1 MIVGVGKE
9 TAAGERRVAV
19 TPDTVRLL
27 GRSDVQVAVERGAGA
42 RAGFPD
48 EDYERAGATVHPDAA
63 AVCAA
68 ADVVVRVRAPAL
80 GDDGPS
86 DLDGLAR
93 GRVLIGLLRPLDEP
107 ARAEALARRGL
118 TTFAMELMPRITRAQ
133 SMDALSSQS
142 NLAGYRSVLLAASTL
157 AKAFPMMVT
166 AAGTISPTRVLVL
179 GAGVAGL
186 QAIATARRLGA
197 RVEAY
202 DVRPAVKEQVESL
215 GARFVELALDTA
227 DAEGAG
233 GYARAQSE
241 DYYARQRALLG
252 ERVRQADVVITTALV
267 PGKPAPRLIDAD
279 AVRGMRPGSVIVDLA
294 AEHGGNT
301 AGARPDEAVLVD
313 GVTILGPTNLP
324 SDVAFDASQMYAR
337 NVASFLLHL
346 VKDGALVLDL
356 DDELTRAPLLTHDGA
371 VTNELV
377 RTLAQEKGR

>member
-1 MIVGVGKE
+1 
-9 TAAGERRVAV
+9 
-19 TPDTVRLL
+19 
-27 GRSDVQVAVERGAGA
+27 
-42 RAGFPD
+42 
-48 EDYERAGATVHPDAA
+48 
-63 AVCAA
+63 
-68 ADVVVRVRAPAL
+68 
-80 GDDGPS
+80 
-86 DLDGLAR
+86 
-93 GRVLIGLLRPLDEP
+93 
-107 ARAEALARRGL
+107 
-118 TTFAMELMPRITRAQ
+118 
-133 SMDALSSQS
+133 
-142 NLAGYRSVLLAASTL
+142 
-157 AKAFPMMVT
+157 MMVT